1 MLEKE
6 FLQSGLWLHFQEAS
20 GKKVY
25 PLETSSFSG
34 NGVVHTLPIVGPYL
48 YLPRGPITEER
59 GAALKVPLQTVI
71 AQAQSIGARFVRIEP
86 ENAELL
92 HEIEQVSPYSL
103 HKAPH
108 DMQPKEVFQ
117 IDITK
122 SDEELLGAMKPKTRY
137 NIRLAEK
144 KGVRTFTTREKKY
157 QEAFLDLITKTSDRK
172 GITPHPR
179 GYYEKFFTALPE
191 EVCQL
196 FIAEYEDK
204 VLAAHLVIF
213 FDDTATYLHGGS
225 SDFHR
230 DLMAPFLLQWEQ
242 IKEAKRRNCSIY
254 DFGGVKIGEEHS
266 SWAGITRFKTGF
278 SPKTEARV
286 FPGSYDIVL
295 APLPYTVYRVLQ
307 KVKTLFS

>member
-1 MLEKE
+1 MTDSQE
-6 FLQSGLWLHFQEAS
+6 FLQSEDWLRFQQAAGKEVMPFSTPHF
-20 GKKVY
+20 V
-25 PLETSSFSG
+25 G
-34 NGVVHTLPIVGPYL
+34 NGILHTLPVVGRYL
-48 YLPRGPITEER
+48 YLPRGPRGEVTE
-59 GAALKVPLQTVI
+59 GIMSVINQALGKK
-71 AQAQSIGARFVRIEP
+71 AQWIRIEP
-86 ENAELL
+86 ETENALTAIREN
-92 HEIEQVSPYSL
+92 IPYRVV
-103 HKAPH
+103 KAPH

-122 SDEELLGAMKPKTRY
+122 NEAELLSAMKSKTRY

-144 KGVRTFTTREKKY
+144 KGIRTFATREKKY
-157 QEAFLDLITKTSDRK
+157 QEAFLDLITATSDRK

-179 GYYEKFFTALPE
+179 SYYEKFFTALPE
-191 EVCQL
+191 EICQL

-213 FDDTATYLHGGS
+213 FGDTATYLHGGS

-242 IKEAKRRNCSIY
+242 IKEAKKRGCRSY

-295 APLPYTVYRVLQ
+295 APLPYTVYRTLQ
-307 KVKTLFS
+307 KVRTLFS